1 MTRSAI
7 NKAAKTYAGLD
18 VSLKET
24 AICVV
29 DDAGKI
35 VFERSVATDPQVIAK
50 YLAKHAPRLERFG
63 LESGSTSAW
72 LWREFRKLGL
82 PVICLDSRHAHR
94 VLSMKR
100 NKNDRN
106 DARGLA
112 DLVRMGWYREARVRS
127 IDAQFVRSMLLS
139 RQQLLQSRRAI
150 ENQIRG
156 ALKTLGV
163 MTGPTKGRGFMPRV
177 TELRADNDWL
187 GPVLDPL
194 IAAHASIAKQLKVV
208 SASVLD
214 AARED
219 ADVRRMMTVPGVGAM
234 TALVFKAAIYDPKR
248 FTSSTKVGPYLGLTP
263 RQHQS
268 GESEWMGGIGKTND
282 PLLRAYLYEAAGVLM
297 TRVRRSCPL
306 KEWALRL
313 AKRIGWK
320 PCLHCCRAQTRRDPP
335 CHLAARHRI
344 RMEDSRGRVSLINRH
359 RASAQAEGVP
369 AGTTG
374 RLTS

>member
-1 MTRSAI
+1 MQETT
-7 NKAAKTYAGLD
+7 NKSAAKTFAGLD

-24 AICVV
+24 AVCVV

-35 VFERSVATDPQVIAK
+35 IFERMVPTDPNGIAAC
-50 YLAKHAPRLERFG
+50 LAKHAHGLERFG

-72 LWREFRKLGL
+72 LWREFRQLGL
-82 PVICLDSRHAHR
+82 PVVCLDSRHAHR

-127 IDAQFVRSMLLS
+127 IDAQFVRSLLLS

-163 MTGPTKGRGFMPRV
+163 MTGSTKGRGFMPRV
-177 TELRADNDWL
+177 VETRADNEWL

-194 IAAHASIAKQLKVV
+194 IGAHASIAKQLKIV

-214 AARED
+214 IARED
-219 ADVRRMMTVPGVGAM
+219 ADVRRMMTVPGVGTM
-234 TALVFKAAIYDPKR
+234 TALAFKAAIDDPKR
-248 FTSSTKVGPYLGLTP
+248 FTASSKVGPYLGLTP

-268 GESEWMGGIGKTND
+268 GESEWIGGIGRTND
-282 PLLRAYLYEAAGVLM
+282 PLLRSYLYEAAGVLM

-320 PCLHCCRAQTRRDPP
+320 
-335 CHLAARHRI
+335 
-344 RMEDSRGRVSLINRH
+344 
-359 RASAQAEGVP
+359 RASIAIARKLAVILH
-369 AGTTG
+369 AIWRNGTEFEWKSIEAT
-374 RLTS
+374 LA

>member
-1 MTRSAI
+1 MTQ
-7 NKAAKTYAGLD
+7 KASDATRKTYAGLD

-24 AICVV
+24 AVCIV
-29 DDAGKI
+29 DDAGKV
-35 VFERSVATDPQVIAK
+35 VFERMVPTDPQGIAAC
-50 YLAKHAPRLERFG
+50 LAKHAQRLERFG
-63 LESGSTSAW
+63 LESGATSAW
-72 LWREFRKLGL
+72 LWREFRQLGL
-82 PVICLDSRHAHR
+82 PVVCLDSRHAHR

-139 RQQLLQSRRAI
+139 RQQLLQSRRAV

-163 MTGPTKGRGFMPRV
+163 MTSSTKGRGFMPRV
-177 TELRADNDWL
+177 VALRAENEWL

-194 IAAHASIAKQLKVV
+194 IGARAAIAVQLKAV
-208 SASVLD
+208 SESVLK

-219 ADVRRMMTVPGVGAM
+219 ADVRRMMTVPGIGAM
-234 TALVFKAAIYDPKR
+234 TALAFKAAIDDPKR

-263 RQHQS
+263 RQYQS
-268 GESEWMGGIGKTND
+268 GESEWFGGIGKTND

-306 KEWALRL
+306 KAWAQRL

-320 PCLHCCRAQTRRDPP
+320 
-335 CHLAARHRI
+335 
-344 RMEDSRGRVSLINRH
+344 
-359 RASAQAEGVP
+359 RASIAVARKLAVILHAIWRDGTEFEWKAVEANP
-369 AGTTG
+369 A
-374 RLTS
+374 

>member
-1 MTRSAI
+1 MIRTIPHAG
-7 NKAAKTYAGLD
+7 ATKTYAGLD

-29 DDAGKI
+29 DESGKI
-35 VFERSVATDPQVIAK
+35 LFEKMVATDPHVIATN
-50 YLAKHAPRLERFG
+50 LRKHAPGLDRFG

-72 LWREFRKLGL
+72 LWREFRQLGL

-127 IDAQFVRSMLLS
+127 LDAQFVRSMLLS

-156 ALKTLGV
+156 ALKTLG
-163 MTGPTKGRGFMPRV
+163 TLTSSTKGRGFMPRV
-177 TELRADNDWL
+177 RELRADNEWL

-194 IAAHASIAKQLKVV
+194 LNAHASIATQLKVV
-208 SASVLD
+208 TTSLLNT
-214 AARED
+214 ARED
-219 ADVRRMMTVPGVGAM
+219 ADVRRMMTVPGIGAM
-234 TALVFKAAIYDPKR
+234 TALAFKAAVDDPKR

-268 GESEWMGGIGKTND
+268 GESEWVGGIGKTND

-297 TRVRRSCPL
+297 TRVRRACPL
-306 KEWALRL
+306 KAWALRL
-313 AKRIGWK
+313 AKRVGWK
-320 PCLHCCRAQTRRDPP
+320 
-335 CHLAARHRI
+335 
-344 RMEDSRGRVSLINRH
+344 
-359 RASAQAEGVP
+359 RASIAIARKLAVIMHAIWRDGTEFEWAKAEP
-369 AGTTG
+369 A
-374 RLTS
+374 

>member
-1 MTRSAI
+1 MRNTTVT
-7 NKAAKTYAGLD
+7 KTYAGLD

-24 AICVV
+24 AVCIV
-29 DDAGKI
+29 DSVGKI
-35 VFERSVATDPQVIAK
+35 VFESMVPTDPQVIAK
-50 YLAKHAPRLERFG
+50 CLAKHGPGLERFG

-72 LWREFRKLGL
+72 LWREFRQLGL

-127 IDAQFVRSMLLS
+127 LDAQFVRSLLLS

-177 TELRADNDWL
+177 IEMRADNDWL

-194 IAAHASIAKQLKVV
+194 LAAHASIAKQLKIV

-214 AARED
+214 TARED

-234 TALVFKAAIYDPKR
+234 TALAFKAAIDDPKR
-248 FTSSTKVGPYLGLTP
+248 FTSSAKVGPYLGLTP

-268 GESEWMGGIGKTND
+268 GESEWFGGIGRTND
-282 PLLRAYLYEAAGVLM
+282 PLLRSYLYEAAGVLM

-320 PCLHCCRAQTRRDPP
+320 
-335 CHLAARHRI
+335 
-344 RMEDSRGRVSLINRH
+344 
-359 RASAQAEGVP
+359 RASIAIARKLAVILHSIWRNGTEFEWQMIEAAP
-369 AGTTG
+369 A
-374 RLTS
+374 

>member
-1 MTRSAI
+1 
-7 NKAAKTYAGLD
+7 
-18 VSLKET
+18 
-24 AICVV
+24 
-29 DDAGKI
+29 
-35 VFERSVATDPQVIAK
+35 
-50 YLAKHAPRLERFG
+50 
-63 LESGSTSAW
+63 
-72 LWREFRKLGL
+72 
-82 PVICLDSRHAHR
+82 
-94 VLSMKR
+94 MKR

-127 IDAQFVRSMLLS
+127 IDAQFVRSLLLS

-163 MTGPTKGRGFMPRV
+163 MTGSTKGRGFMPRV
-177 TELRADNDWL
+177 VELRADNDWL

-219 ADVRRMMTVPGVGAM
+219 ADVRRMMTVPGIGAM
-234 TALVFKAAIYDPKR
+234 TALAFKAAIDDPKR

-263 RQHQS
+263 RQYQS
-268 GESEWMGGIGKTND
+268 GESEWIGGIGKTND
-282 PLLRAYLYEAAGVLM
+282 PLLRSYLVRSRRRAHDARPPIVSAEDVGATACQAHRLEARLHCRGAQACRHPARHLAQRH
-297 TRVRRSCPL
+297 RVRV
-306 KEWALRL
+306 AD
-313 AKRIGWK
+313 G
-320 PCLHCCRAQTRRDPP
+320 
-335 CHLAARHRI
+335 RH
-344 RMEDSRGRVSLINRH
+344 GVSLISH
-359 RASAQAEGVP
+359 DRASARAEGVP